1 MYAFHNSIY
10 TYVVMLIKE
19 YAEEN
24 HICKHYRIYD
34 MNNTRYIYEA
44 ISFYILGGFIKHK
57 FIFWLFKMEFHA
69 ILIIFDLV

>member
-34 MNNTRYIYEA
+34 MNNTQYVKHM
-44 ISFYILGGFIKHK
+44 IL
-57 FIFWLFKMEFHA
+57 
-69 ILIIFDLV
+69 